1 MALVGNAKLATLL
14 EDAKSLAVLEDTKAL
29 FGEGFGYTTESP
41 TRSELAEMVCSLHGF
56 TSQELAYEYDGL
68 PLGIAMTGVSVEEGT
83 VYIGTSSCEEDE
95 AFYVEVCFL
104 LFVPEDGEVGRKGF
118 VSVDAKICR
127 DQVPFVLS
135 EPTLDGA
142 RKSLCRTFGLTY
154 VPVGRPCSEKLPE
167 GDALCF
173 TTSFEGCA
181 MSFLCAREIS
191 GRMHAV
197 CREMLL
203 SPWAEYR
210 KAAKARGDYR
220 EAIQYYR
227 ERMTV
232 VDGSRRFS
240 TIQGVVQPLYG
251 EHFVLDAMA
260 ESLGLGKVLY
270 IAEWFPHSDGTDTI
284 VFETDQ
290 HTVMFTQKVEAVGA
304 GCKGECYDMAFGPRG
319 L

>member
-1 MALVGNAKLATLL
+1 MTLL
-14 EDAKSLAVLEDTKAL
+14 EDAKVL
-29 FGEGFGYTTESP
+29 FGKGFGYTTENP

-68 PLGIAMTGVSVEEGT
+68 PLGIAMTGISVEEGT

-104 LFVPEDGEVGRKGF
+104 VFVPEDGEVERKGF
-118 VSVDAKICR
+118 VSVDAKVCR
-127 DQVPFVLS
+127 DPVPFVLS

-142 RKSLCRTFGLTY
+142 RMSLCRTFGLTY
-154 VPVGRPCSEKLPE
+154 VPVGRPCNDKLPQD
-167 GDALCF
+167 DAICF

-181 MSFLCAREIS
+181 MAFFHASEIS
-191 GRMHAV
+191 GRMFAV
-197 CREMLL
+197 CYDMLL
-203 SPWAEYR
+203 FPWSEYR
-210 KAAKARGDYR
+210 KAAKARGDYS

-227 ERMTV
+227 DQMTV

-240 TIQGVVQPLYG
+240 TKQGVVQPLYG

-260 ESLGLGKVLY
+260 EALGLGKVLY
-270 IAEWFPHSDGTDTI
+270 IAEWFPHEDGTDTI
-284 VFETDQ
+284 LFETDE
-290 HTVMFTQKVEAVGA
+290 HSVMFTQKVEAVGA
-304 GCKGECYDMAFGPRG
+304 GCKGECYDIAYGPKG